1 MIKMRLGNLKSR
13 IINQKLIGFSYSV
26 DKSDQVTQGDKRS
39 WGQDENEHSVVFIVE
54 SHVEELATTQN
65 LTDRT

>member
-26 DKSDQVTQGDKRS
+26 DKSDQVT
-39 WGQDENEHSVVFIVE
+39 
-54 SHVEELATTQN
+54 
-65 LTDRT
+65 